1 METGGVLSLRK
12 SWKVASVLSLEG
24 GDWRCTES
32 EEGQKASTAGRW
44 TAGRWRCTESKEEP
58 EGKCCWEVE
67 TGGLL
72 NLRKSQKESAAGRWM
87 YTAFE
92 EEPEGKCCWKVEVY

>member
-1 METGGVLSLRK
+1 ML
-12 SWKVASVLSLEG
+12 LEG

-44 TAGRWRCTESKEEP
+44 RFTESEEEP

-67 TGGLL
+67 TGGVLS
-72 NLRKSQKESAAGRWM
+72 LRKSQKGSAAGRWRL
-87 YTAFE
+87 
-92 EEPEGKCCWKVEVY
+92 EVY